1 MGVTMNIS
9 VRELKSRL
17 SAYLARVHRGE
28 TLVIT
33 ARRKPLAQ
41 LGPLPQGT
49 AGIAGVRWGGGK
61 PRHFQEARG
70 KAKLKGNRAA
80 RAVLEGRR

>member
-1 MGVTMNIS
+1 MNVS

-17 SAYLARVHRGE
+17 SAYLARARQGE

-41 LGPLPQGT
+41 LGPLQAAETSGM
-49 AGIAGVRWGGGK
+49 AGVRWSRGK
-61 PRHFQEARG
+61 PRRFLESQG
-70 KAKLKGNRAA
+70 KARLKGEPAA
-80 RAVLEGRR
+80 NAVLDDRR

>member
-1 MGVTMNIS
+1 MNIS

-17 SAYLARVHRGE
+17 SAYLARARQGE

-41 LGPLPQGT
+41 LGPLS
-49 AGIAGVRWGGGK
+49 AAEVSGIAGVQWNRGK
-61 PRHFQEARG
+61 PKRFLESQG
-70 KAKLKGNRAA
+70 KARLKGEPAA
-80 RAVLEGRR
+80 KAVLEDR